1 MSTLSII
8 IVGVLGLFCLTIL
21 FDIFKNTNRK

>member
-1 MSTLSII
+1 MTILTTII
-8 IVGVLGLFCLTIL
+8 IGALGLFCCAIL